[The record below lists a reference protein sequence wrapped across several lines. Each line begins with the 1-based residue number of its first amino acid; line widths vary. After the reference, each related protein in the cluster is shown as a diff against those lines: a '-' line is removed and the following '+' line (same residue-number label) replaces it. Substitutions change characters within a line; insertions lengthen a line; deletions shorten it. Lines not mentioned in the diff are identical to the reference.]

1 MTDASLDE
9 SHLHPPEEAARDHRL
24 AVVVLLFAA
33 ALTAGS
39 LYLAFH
45 RLEVNTDPM
54 DLLSPSLP
62 VRQAQSRYE
71 STFPATAAP
80 LLLVVEADAPERA
93 DAAADALA
101 ASLEDA
107 EPVRSVDRPG
117 GGAYFEQQGLL
128 FRSVP
133 ELRSLSERLIQS
145 MPLIGSLRNDPSV
158 MNLSGNIE
166 RVLPFLARMPASTA
180 PGVLDG
186 IAATMEKHVR
196 AEPGS
201 LSWRRL
207 LADPGDVEDRDAG
220 VARSLVT
227 VVAELDYGRFEA
239 AGAALEVV
247 REAIDRVEAQDRF
260 AGVDVR
266 VTGAAA
272 LAAEEKR
279 TLLESMKIIGPLS
292 LGLVSLVLLLALRA
306 APVLIGT
313 VSALIVGLILTA
325 GFAAIAVGRLNL
337 ISIAFAVLY
346 VGLGADFAIHFALR
360 YRTELRKC
368 GNCHDAITRTER
380 RTCGTLALCAVT
392 TAMGFLAFVPT
403 AYLGVSELG
412 IIAGGGMLISLAVT
426 MTLIPAVLTLMPKP
440 KEVPRGRPLPKPV
453 LAVLRL
459 PVKHRRGVLGVAAAI
474 AVASSLLV
482 PGLRFNPDPLDLRDP
497 KSEAVRT
504 LRDLA
509 GDRSL
514 GRYTITALVDGREQ
528 ANELKRT
535 LRDDESVERI
545 VALDSFVPDQQP
557 AKLEILGQLRGGIA
571 ASIGAGENLGDV
583 AEPSEATVERRL
595 DALRSLRVSLQ
606 PRESP
611 PAQRLRDAVERV
623 VQEAEAMPEVA
634 AAAYLDELRD
644 RLLGTLPLALGR
656 LDGAVQPRAVTL
668 ETLPDDL
675 ASHWVRG
682 DTWRVE
688 VLPSERYETVTEMR
702 PAVDRVR
709 QAAGPASVTGG
720 PVLQIASADAIV
732 DAFGRAIVLAAIGI
746 TIVLLLRLRSVKLAA
761 LVLVPLALGGVATG
775 AFMVLVDM
783 PLNFANVIAL
793 PLLLGV
799 GVDNG
804 IHMVHRREHGMPAH
818 GNLLETTTA
827 RAVLFSALTTLCSF
841 GNLAISP
848 HPGMASMG
856 IVLTVGVVLMLGCTL
871 ILLPAF
877 FGGGGKR

>member
-1 MTDASLDE
+1 MLKPHSSDS
-9 SHLHPPEEAARDHRL
+9 HPPEEAARDRRL
-24 AVVVLLFAA
+24 AVAVVLIA
-33 ALTAGS
+33 ALLTMGS
-39 LYLAFH
+39 LYLAFN
-45 RLEVNTDPM
+45 RLAVNTDPL

-62 VRQAQSRYE
+62 VRQAQSRFE

-80 LLLVVEADAPERA
+80 LVLVVEADSPERA
-93 DAAADALA
+93 DAAAEALA
-101 ASLEDA
+101 ASLQGA
-107 EPVRSVDRPG
+107 ESVRSVDRPG

-128 FRSVP
+128 FRSEVQ
-133 ELRSLSERLIQS
+133 LRSLSQRLIQS
-145 MPLIGSLRNDPSV
+145 MPLIGSLRNDPSLI
-158 MNLSGNIE
+158 NLSGNIE
-166 RVLPFLARMPASTA
+166 RALPFIAANPTSAAT
-180 PGVLDG
+180 GVLDR
-186 IAATMEKHVR
+186 IAATMEKHAR
-196 AEPGS
+196 GEPGS

-207 LADPGDVEDRDAG
+207 LAEPGNVDDDDAG
-220 VARSLVT
+220 VARSIVT
-227 VVAELDYGRFEA
+227 VVADLDYARFEA
-239 AGAALEVV
+239 AGTALEAV
-247 REAIDRVEAQDRF
+247 RRETNRIEAQDRF
-260 AGVDVR
+260 KGVEVR

-272 LAAEEKR
+272 LAAEEKQTLIEGMR
-279 TLLESMKIIGPLS
+279 TIGPLS
-292 LGLVSLVLLLALRA
+292 LALVSLVLLLALRA

-313 VSALIVGLILTA
+313 VSALVVGLILTA

-346 VGLGADFAIHFALR
+346 IGLGADFAIHFALR

-368 GNCHDAITRTER
+368 GNCHDAITKTER
-380 RTCGTLALCAVT
+380 RTWSTLAMCAVS

-403 AYLGVSELG
+403 AYQGVSELG
-412 IIAGGGMLISLAVT
+412 IIAGGGMLISLVVT

-440 KEVPRGRPLPKPV
+440 KSVPRGRPLPKPV

-459 PVKHRRGVLGVAAAI
+459 PVKHRWGVLGVAAAI
-474 AVASSLLV
+474 AVASAFLV
-482 PGLRFNPDPLDLRDP
+482 PSLRFNPDPLDLRDP
-497 KSEAVRT
+497 KSEAVRA

-528 ANELKRT
+528 VDELKRT
-535 LRDDESVERI
+535 LRDHDSIERVI
-545 VALDSFVPDQQP
+545 SLESFVPDGQEE
-557 AKLEILGQLRGGIA
+557 KLDIVAQLRGAIR
-571 ASIGAGENLGDV
+571 ASIGAGERLGDV
-583 AEPSEATVERRL
+583 GAPAEATVGRRL
-595 DALRSLRVSLQ
+595 DALRSLRSSLASMEM
-606 PRESP
+606 PE
-611 PAQRLRDAVERV
+611 AQRLRDAVGRV
-623 VQEAEAMPEVA
+623 VAQAQAMPERD
-634 AAAYLDELRD
+634 AAAYLDELRG

-656 LDGAVQPRAVTL
+656 LERAMSPRAVTL
-668 ETLPDDL
+668 ETLPEDL
-675 ASHWVRG
+675 VSHWVG
-682 DTWRVE
+682 GNVWRVE
-688 VLPSERYETVTEMR
+688 VLPSERFETVSEMR
-702 PAVDRVR
+702 PAVDEVR
-709 QAAGPASVTGG
+709 QAAGAAYVTGG

-732 DAFGRAIVLAAIGI
+732 QAFRRAVVLAVIGI
-746 TIVLLLRLRSVKLAA
+746 TLVLLLRLRSLKLTA